1 MKLYRL
7 SFETNENCDI
17 EYTTVIGTEVIK
29 AMWGHK
35 GTVVTYDGCCDNGD
49 SVFSLAC
56 QGTTIRVICHELPE
70 STMLVIP
77 AE

>member
-7 SFETNENCDI
+7 SFVTNGNCDI

-29 AMWGHK
+29 ALWGHK

-49 SVFSLAC
+49 SVFL
-56 QGTTIRVICHELPE
+56 L
-70 STMLVIP
+70 LVK
-77 AE
+77 EQLFG